1 MSSKLS
7 VEEVMTNLEQRA
19 AFHRQQEALHA
30 EQERLAAEESAL
42 GAVVRELELL
52 ARGEPLLSGAED
64 SDPESRAQRLDALLV
79 RERAGEESDDA
90 LEQALETKIRE
101 LHRKQASLEGSATP
115 NVASLEIELRNLE
128 DEIDESKRERD
139 ALATAYQWM
148 EQALQAYQKSHR
160 AHLAEQIT
168 NHFQAV
174 TGISRRVVLD
184 ERFEISVLDPSGH
197 PLQIDQLSQ
206 GARDQLLLSIR
217 FGVADLLSSSV
228 PVPFFFDDPFVHL
241 DRQRLEL
248 VRKALERLGRRRPWV
263 VLTHRAE
270 LADWADPIFVEAAGK
285 VSSPI
290 AIPAG
295 GD

>member
-1 MSSKLS
+1 MRSNRRSRPK
-7 VEEVMTNLEQRA
+7 
-19 AFHRQQEALHA
+19 
-30 EQERLAAEESAL
+30 SA
-42 GAVVRELELL
+42 
-52 ARGEPLLSGAED
+52 SF
-64 SDPESRAQRLDALLV
+64 
-79 RERAGEESDDA
+79 
-90 LEQALETKIRE
+90 I
-101 LHRKQASLEGSATP
+101 
-115 NVASLEIELRNLE
+115 
-128 DEIDESKRERD
+128 ESKRPSKGRPRPTSRRSRSSFEISKTRSTR
-139 ALATAYQWM
+139 A
-148 EQALQAYQKSHR
+148 S